1 MWKIV
6 WSTGNGV
13 ENRYHKPILM
23 KRKIDNYIVLQ
34 VININ
39 VQLSSYMENDMVLQ
53 KHIWFDKGHE
63 TRDDS
68 SDELLLKCN
77 HENI

>member
-1 MWKIV
+1 M
-6 WSTGNGV
+6 

-53 KHIWFDKGHE
+53 KHI
-63 TRDDS
+63 
-68 SDELLLKCN
+68 
-77 HENI
+77 